1 MVRSSPS
8 IFFRLLS
15 WLGNHELTVLI
26 LLGGITAGI
35 WTFAKLA
42 DKVTEGETQAFD
54 RKVLLAMRRPGDLA
68 PIGSLAVQ
76 SAARDITSF
85 GGTTV
90 LCILTAIVAGFLAL
104 DRKGRMALFVC
115 GSVSTGFILSGLL
128 KDIFDR
134 PRPELVPHAVVVTSS
149 SFPSGHS
156 MMSALTYLVLG
167 ALLARAQKRT
177 TLKAYFLLIAV
188 FLTFLVGVSRVYL
201 GVHWPTDV
209 LAGWTAGA
217 VWAMLSWLIA
227 RWLQNRGVLER
238 ETGSTRC

>member
-1 MVRSSPS
+1 MVRSSGS

-42 DKVTEGETQAFD
+42 DEVGEGETQTFD

-85 GGTTV
+85 GGMPV
-90 LCILTAIVAGFLAL
+90 LWVLTAVVAGFLAL

-115 GSVSTGFILSGLL
+115 ASVASGFILSGVL
-128 KDIFDR
+128 KDIFER
-134 PRPELVPHAVVVTSS
+134 PRPELVPHAVVVTNS

-167 ALLARAQKRT
+167 ALLARSQKRT
-177 TLKAYFLLIAV
+177 ALKAYFLLIAAL
-188 FLTFLVGVSRVYL
+188 LTFLVGVSRVYL

-209 LAGWTAGA
+209 LAGWAAGA

-238 ETGSTRC
+238 ETESA